1 MPLTNVY
8 TGANGTLTLADLDT
22 PEGRDAKA
30 VMDTQAYALSA
41 GTAVGRVTNAEVC
54 VETELEEFHE
64 TGRRHAV
71 SLHPG
76 NIHISGKVGR
86 AYINGALLFLLQ
98 GRGSRPTAQPEPYPQ
113 PTFNMNLILN
123 DPAVPGNTVSLAL
136 EGVKFR
142 SWGLVVPEDD
152 FVMENVAFKA
162 LVIRVVDQAA
172 PEGGGDAVAQ
182 VPEFPSGTAAA

>member
-1 MPLTNVY
+1 MALTNVY

-22 PEGRDAKA
+22 PEGHDAKA
-30 VMDTQAYALSA
+30 VMDTYELR
-41 GTAVGRVTNAEVC
+41 TVGRVTNVEIC
-54 VETELEEFHE
+54 VQTDLEEFHE

-76 NIHISGKVGR
+76 NIHISGRVGR

-113 PTFNMNLILN
+113 PTFNMNITLN

-136 EGVKFR
+136 EGVKFQN
-142 SWGLVVPEDD
+142 WGLVLPEND
-152 FVMENVAFKA
+152 FIMENVVFKA
-162 LVIRVVDQAA
+162 LVIRVIDQEA
-172 PEGGGDAVAQ
+172 PAGGGEAVAKAPGF
-182 VPEFPSGTAAA
+182 PETTTA